1 MSKLKCSYW
10 DAFSLVIFWMKNNAC
25 PPPPNDN
32 GKGEQR
38 AEKRE
43 RGEKAG
49 LEREEK
55 KGGQPGVLGP
65 KEKPSGYSWVFPMPQ
80 TSQIDEKNHQLRN
93 TNWYNHKS
101 PKKNL
106 EMGSL
111 P

>member
-43 RGEKAG
+43 RDEKAG
-49 LEREEK
+49 LDREEK
-55 KGGQPGVLGP
+55 SPWSVIGPDLQLCGLLSPSVNREEGQADR
-65 KEKPSGYSWVFPMPQ
+65 
-80 TSQIDEKNHQLRN
+80 IH
-93 TNWYNHKS
+93 
-101 PKKNL
+101 
-106 EMGSL
+106 
-111 P
+111 